1 MTLGGV
7 YKAIICTMYLCQQP
21 LSIFDAML
29 AIQFKGIRDKR
40 MYVFTN
46 PAVCLTIVQRGGG
59 GLGSNPCL
67 KNKDFVMA
75 F

>member
-1 MTLGGV
+1 MMLGGV

-59 GLGSNPCL
+59 GWGQTHVQKIKIS
-67 KNKDFVMA
+67 
-75 F
+75 